1 MDIGKE
7 IKDETVKTSRKVSLL
22 WCLYSMYNDVV
33 VVHSCLSRYLQNTN
47 NNLQLPSVLL
57 VQPTCF
63 STALLCFSA
72 GISLYLQHPLRKRK
86 RKPLYCEASVTCYK
100 SHDPAAVL

>member
-22 WCLYSMYNDVV
+22 WCLYSMYNDVF

-47 NNLQLPSVLL
+47 NSLQLPLVLL
-57 VQPTCF
+57 V
-63 STALLCFSA
+63 
-72 GISLYLQHPLRKRK
+72 
-86 RKPLYCEASVTCYK
+86 
-100 SHDPAAVL
+100 